1 MFSELIK
8 PMAHVCQV
16 VMLEGDKK
24 VEAKKRI
31 HENAFRFIGADKFVL
46 VSIERAH
53 DWKCQ
58 KLNGCDLLMWVP
70 SALSSVAFSQ
80 LN

>member
-1 MFSELIK
+1 MGERRNK
-8 PMAHVCQV
+8 
-16 VMLEGDKK
+16 
-24 VEAKKRI
+24 

-46 VSIERAH
+46 VAIERAH

-58 KLNGCDLLMWVP
+58 KLNGRDLLMWVP
-70 SALSSVAFSQ
+70 SALNAAAFSQ